1 MAKQERAVRTRKAL
15 ITAAAEVFSREG
27 YRTASL
33 TVICRLAGVSSGALH
48 FHFPTKSALAL
59 AVEEAAADRLR
70 VIVERC
76 EKFEQPEGV
85 IQLVVDASYQV
96 VEELAADPVLRAGFE
111 LGGHT
116 EGMGSAGRVCDLWQC
131 WVASALEH
139 AQGDG
144 GLRSEVVPGQ
154 VAALV
159 VAVTA
164 GLEEL
169 GRRDS
174 RWLSHPTLTV
184 FWRLVLPQVA
194 PAGTRLPL
202 QFAGS

>member
-1 MAKQERAVRTRKAL
+1 MVKQERAVRTRKAL

-33 TVICRLAGVSSGALH
+33 TVISSLAGVSSGALH
-48 FHFPTKSALAL
+48 FHFPTKSSLAL

-70 VIVERC
+70 IIVERC
-76 EKFEQPEGV
+76 ERFEQSDSPL
-85 IQLVVDASYQV
+85 QLVVDASFQV
-96 VEELAADPVLRAGFE
+96 VEQLASDPVLRAGFE

-116 EGMGSAGRVCDLWQC
+116 EQTGSTGRVCDLWER
-131 WVASALEH
+131 WVASVLDH
-139 AQGDG
+139 AHGAG
-144 GLRSEVVPGQ
+144 GLRPEVVPGH
-154 VAALV
+154 VAAVV

-169 GRRDS
+169 GRRDAQWFS
-174 RWLSHPTLTV
+174 RPTLAS
-184 FWRLVLPQVA
+184 FWRLALPQVA
-194 PAGTRLPL
+194 PAGALLPL